1 MEKAENDK
9 KENNDISWID
19 DIIKEHKKRKKYI
32 IY

>member
-1 MEKAENDK
+1 MEKAENNI

-32 IY
+32 LY